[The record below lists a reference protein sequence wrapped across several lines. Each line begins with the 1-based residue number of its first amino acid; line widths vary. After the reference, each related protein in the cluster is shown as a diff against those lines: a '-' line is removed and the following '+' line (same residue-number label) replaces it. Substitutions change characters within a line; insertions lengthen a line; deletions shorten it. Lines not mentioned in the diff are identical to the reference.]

1 MASNNCLDVLLLVL
15 HVCLRG
21 MMKHEDP
28 KHFGTADSDP
38 LFPPSME
45 AVDTMRAA
53 YTNDILRRRGSEAS
67 SLIMLF
73 QTNASIFGSRFCL

>member
-1 MASNNCLDVLLLVL
+1 
-15 HVCLRG
+15 
-21 MMKHEDP
+21 
-28 KHFGTADSDP
+28 
-38 LFPPSME
+38 ME

-73 QTNASIFGSRFCL
+73 PTAVYHDNADGHSIAQPGVYAEYHAYIFVAPYCPASVVYRFHIILNSFQYHTR